1 LHCMIRLGIGLLVL
15 GSQLMLMSCASH
27 RVPLTPLTE
36 TERQT
41 LGTIGIAAEVS
52 RLETQYSRDPSIV
65 DDGLRVMHDRL
76 SDAGLGAI
84 NGIIRGANSFPVGDR
99 PECFNPGTPS
109 NAGCLGGLLLAI
121 LGKGVSMTAGG
132 IAGGVLGVLNRRTY
146 FDPPLMELPERAI
159 VQAVQESIDAV
170 GLPGRL
176 RDHVQEKAQTYPGYH
191 FERLSGLP
199 ADPANLPSEY
209 NNSVKGARYWPLRD
223 KGIQTLLKVR
233 IPLIEFR
240 GSDPEDSF
248 RLFVHLETTL
258 LSTTDQYCIR
268 HRTWEYRGESHSLA
282 EWRKDDAKLLID
294 ELDRGLPLIAQRVTS
309 TLFEQPSLFSFGASR
324 VVIPTSESLAC
335 RG

>member
-1 LHCMIRLGIGLLVL
+1 MTRLGIGLLVL
-15 GSQLMLMSCASH
+15 GLQLMLMSCASQ
-27 RVPLTPLTE
+27 RVALSPLTE
-36 TERQT
+36 TERQG
-41 LGTIGIAAEVS
+41 LGTIGVGAEPS
-52 RLETQYSRDPSIV
+52 RLEARYSRSLSTV
-65 DDGLRVMHDRL
+65 DGGLRVMHDRL

-84 NGIIRGANSFPVGDR
+84 DGIIRGANSFPVGDH
-99 PECFNPGTPS
+99 PECFTPGTPR
-109 NAGCLGGLLLAI
+109 NAGCLGGLLLVI
-121 LGKGVSMTAGG
+121 LAKGVSMTAGG
-132 IAGGVLGVLNRRTY
+132 ITGGVLGVLNRRTY
-146 FDPPLMELPERAI
+146 SDPPLMELPERAVI
-159 VQAVQESIDAV
+159 QAVQESIDAV
-170 GLPGRL
+170 GLPERL
-176 RDHVQEKAQTYPGYH
+176 RDQVWERAQMYQAHH
-191 FERLSGLP
+191 FERLSELP
-199 ADPANLPSEY
+199 ADPANLHGAY

-233 IPLIEFR
+233 IPRIEFR

-248 RLFVHLETTL
+248 RLFVHVETTL
-258 LSTTDQYCIR
+258 QSTTDQSCIR